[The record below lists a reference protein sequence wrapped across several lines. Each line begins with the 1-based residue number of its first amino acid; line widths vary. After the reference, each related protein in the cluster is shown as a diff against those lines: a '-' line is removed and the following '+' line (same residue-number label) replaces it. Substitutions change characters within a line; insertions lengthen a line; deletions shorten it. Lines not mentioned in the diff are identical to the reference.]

1 MQAWVHGIAGLGARG
16 CRLATWGCRLGAWGC
31 SLLGEGCDHADLF
44 GRDARAAELQQLL
57 YVVDHC
63 RCLVRV
69 EPRG

>member
-1 MQAWVHGIAGLGARG
+1 M
-16 CRLATWGCRLGAWGC
+16 GAWGC

-57 YVVDHC
+57 YVVEHC

-69 EPRG
+69 EPRGRPAR